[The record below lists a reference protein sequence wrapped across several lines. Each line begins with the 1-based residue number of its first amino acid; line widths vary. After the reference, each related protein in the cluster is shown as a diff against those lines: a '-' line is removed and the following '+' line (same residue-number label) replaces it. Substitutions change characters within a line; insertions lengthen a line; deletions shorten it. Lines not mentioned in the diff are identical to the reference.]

1 MIAAAELRR
10 AERRGTLALA
20 AREVRRV
27 LVIWTQTILPALVSA
42 SLFLLVF
49 GGALG
54 DRIGDVG
61 GVDYLEFILPGL
73 VVMTVATQAF
83 HNNASSLFQA
93 KSEGFIED
101 VLMSPMR
108 PWQLVVGYAAGGF
121 VRTLVTAAAITLAAA
136 PFAGVPERPALA
148 LAAVVLTALVFS
160 ALGVIAGIWS
170 ETFDQQAG
178 VATLVLGPLAL
189 VAGVFYSAETLPEP
203 WQTLTMLDP
212 LYYLVDAARGGYVG
226 FDETA
231 VWISLALAALAAAL
245 ALALAAALFRRGWRL
260 KP

>member
-27 LVIWTQTILPALVSA
+27 LVIWTQTILPALVS
-42 SLFLLVF
+42 SGLFLLVF

-54 DRIGDVG
+54 DRIGDVE
-61 GVDYLEFILPGL
+61 GVDYLEFILPGI
-73 VVMTVATQAF
+73 VVMTIATQAF

-101 VLMSPMR
+101 VLTSPLR
-108 PWQLVVGYAAGGF
+108 PWQLAVGYAVGGF
-121 VRTLVTAAAITLAAA
+121 VRTLVTAAAITVAAA

-148 LAAVVLTALVFS
+148 VAAAVLTAAAFS
-160 ALGVIAGIWS
+160 ALGVVAGIWA

-189 VAGVFYSAETLPEP
+189 VAGVFYPAETLPEP
-203 WQTLTMLDP
+203 WETLTRLDP
-212 LYYLVDAARGGYVG
+212 LYYLVDAARGGFTG
-226 FDETA
+226 FHEAD
-231 VWISLALAALAAAL
+231 VRAAL
-245 ALALAAALFRRGWRL
+245 ALAAVAAVAAFAVAVALFRSGWRL